1 MKKTIGLLIGML
13 IWAITAFS
21 QVLVKDG
28 LYFNPAG
35 RQVWI
40 MDMQGKEY
48 PRALLYKVSKD
59 SLFFVETLTKKLTSE
74 SIPTEIKSI
83 HYSHV
88 KSLVTLRNSP
98 GKQGALIG
106 GILGVPMGIAMNAA
120 TSNSVESA
128 PIVGPVFSE
137 MIDQPSSVMVSIIF
151 GAGVGA
157 GLGAL
162 VGGMAKKNWEMDG
175 SFEKYQAILLDLD
188 KRAFWSRTSGK
199 GKSVN

>member
-13 IWAITAFS
+13 IWVITAFS

-59 SLFFVETLTKKLTSE
+59 SLFLVETMSKKMTSK
-74 SIPTEIKSI
+74 SVPTEIKRI
-83 HYSHV
+83 HYSQV
-88 KSLVTLRNSP
+88 KSLVTLRKSP
-98 GKQGALIG
+98 GKQGALVG
-106 GILGVPMGIAMNAA
+106 GIIGIPLGIAINAA

-128 PIVGPVFSE
+128 PVVGPVFSE
-137 MIDQPSSVMVSIIF
+137 MIDQPSSVMVSILF

-162 VGGMAKKNWEMDG
+162 VGGMAKKNWELDG
-175 SFEKYQAILLDLD
+175 SFEKFQAIILDLD

-199 GKSVN
+199 GIPVN

>member
-13 IWAITAFS
+13 IWVITASS
-21 QVLVKDG
+21 QVLVRDG

-59 SLFFVETLTKKLTSE
+59 SLFFVETMSKKMTSE
-74 SIPTEIKSI
+74 SVPTEIKSI
-83 HYSHV
+83 HYSQV

-98 GKQGALIG
+98 GKQGALVG
-106 GILGVPMGIAMNAA
+106 GILGIPLGIGINALA
-120 TSNSVESA
+120 DQTVEST
-128 PIVGPVFSE
+128 PVLGSWFVDAY
-137 MIDQPSSVMVSIIF
+137 DQPSMVFGSFVLGAGI

-157 GLGAL
+157 LLGGL
-162 VGGMAKKNWEMDG
+162 AKRKWEIDG
-175 SFEKYQAILLDLD
+175 FYERYQEAILDLD
-188 KRAFWSRTSGK
+188 KRAFWSRTAGK
-199 GKSVN
+199 RRSSN